1 PPKEWLHGREGPR
14 MGVEHANTLRSGS
27 LLELALSLRSYFSR
41 RDGKRTSWMGSTAA
55 KVKGSAKEAM
65 RQVKQGAGEATVSDK
80 MKREGAFQESNGDF
94 QKGVGKAKD
103 ALKHAA
109 HEATSK
115 D

>member
-1 PPKEWLHGREGPR
+1 MR
-14 MGVEHANTLRSGS
+14 VEHANTLRSGS

-41 RDGKRTSWMGSTAA
+41 RNSKRTSSMGSTAD
-55 KVKGSAKEAM
+55 KVKGSANEAM
-65 RQVKQGAGEATVSDK
+65 GKVKQGVGEATGSDK
-80 MKREGAFQESNGDF
+80 MKREGAFQESKGDF

-109 HEATSK
+109 DEATSK